1 MNVFH
6 NSNFD
11 ATACRLNEWWKE
23 PQTVIQTDTSFY
35 LKSDWANILKTIR
48 IASLG
53 KKIQIFQ
60 FFPNNLDILLLSP
73 FNSVLQK
80 NI

>member
-11 ATACRLNEWWKE
+11 ATACRLNEWRKE